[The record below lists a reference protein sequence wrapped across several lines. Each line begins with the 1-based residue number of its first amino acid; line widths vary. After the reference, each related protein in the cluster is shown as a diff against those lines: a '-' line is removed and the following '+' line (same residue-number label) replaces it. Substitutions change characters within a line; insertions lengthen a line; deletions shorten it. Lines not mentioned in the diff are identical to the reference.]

1 MVAVYP
7 ETQIVWPMVACV
19 TAGLREPGVQ
29 AASGRGP
36 RAWHVRKGVAVE
48 ILSGTTEPAASVAG
62 DVCGAT
68 TGGAVPVAWD
78 PHPAAAT
85 VPRTNAVSQCRMR

>member
-7 ETQIVWPMVACV
+7 ETQIVWWMVPCV

-29 AASGRGP
+29 VASGRGP
-36 RAWHVRKGVAVE
+36 RAWQPEEGVEATP
-48 ILSGTTEPAASVAG
+48 LSGIAGPAASVAWE
-62 DVCGAT
+62 VCGVRRVSAI
-68 TGGAVPVAWD
+68 PVGWD